1 MADDILFESIGKK
14 AWDLG
19 IEKPTLPSFI
29 TDNLKLD
36 MFEWNK
42 KAILNFL
49 TYQEVRAFE
58 NDTSPTHLMFNMA
71 TGSGKTLLMAA
82 TILYYYQKG
91 YRHFI
96 FFVNQNNIVG
106 KTENNFINSTHNKYL
121 FTDNIVID
129 DKHVSIRKVDK
140 FSNNPQ
146 SIEIKFTSIHKLYND
161 IHIERENQTT
171 LNDLHKLNPGIVLL
185 ADEAHHLN
193 TDTSSLSQTS
203 LDVEEIKDSSS
214 DIVKE
219 RKGWEHTVK
228 NLILN
233 KEGST
238 EPNKNILLEFTATVP
253 KNAAVQKKYDDKII
267 AKFDLKDF
275 MKAGFTKEINL
286 LSSTFDKKERML
298 HALLFNWYRH
308 KIAIRNDIPNFKG
321 VMLFRSKTIDE
332 SSEDYNEFIT
342 LCENLTA
349 NDFGFLSDIES
360 KITQS
365 QSAYEQGKSRT
376 RDVLQFIA
384 DNNISYSVIAK
395 YISQHFK
402 VDRNV
407 VITNSKTNKTKK
419 EKTDSNVE
427 QLLNS
432 LEDKNNHIRAIFTVD
447 RLTEGW
453 DVLNLFD
460 IIRLY
465 QTQQYGGSTKKANKV
480 PEATTKEI
488 QLIGRGVRYFPFN
501 YPDKIKNARKFDED
515 LKHELRVLEELYY
528 YTYDEDSKY
537 ISHLKDELKKAGLI
551 AETKVV
557 HSFKVKQS
565 FKDNDFYKN
574 TQIWH
579 NKPIDNPNKKKTTL
593 ATLQTDGFDFTYHI
607 KGASLNEQEVVL
619 EEDKADIERLDLS
632 SAKSK
637 TITLK
642 FSDIDKHIFFK
653 AVNIKAHSSNSL
665 LRFSELKEALN
676 VSSVEDLLDSN
687 YLGDFKLFIV
697 LDNSLSYDDL
707 SAKVKLNIVL
717 AFLTKLFA
725 ALKADI
731 IPKIGGD
738 FIATSFSTFFDEP
751 KEKSIDPNDL
761 DTTTI
766 PANDWYILDS
776 FVGTDEEV
784 HLVDFIKTVIGNLE
798 TNYNEVY
805 LLRNEEV
812 YKIYDF
818 TTGKGFQPDFILFL
832 KDDNLYYQI
841 FIEPKGD
848 QFKGVGGDFS
858 KGKEAWKLKFL
869 KDISNKYGAT
879 NLLKHETDEYSLIG
893 LPFYNKKTESTFK
906 SSIDK
911 ELNIK

>member
-1 MADDILFESIGKK
+1 MGQLFEEVNQQKIGVKK
-14 AWDLG
+14 Y
-19 IEKPTLPSFI
+19 KPEIVKIPSYI
-29 TDNLKLD
+29 TDNLKFGD
-36 MFEWNK
+36 GVFDWNK
-42 KAILNFL
+42 EAI
-49 TYQEVRAFE
+49 E
-58 NDTSPTHLMFNMA
+58 NLIYYEHPLSELCERPTHLMFNMA

-82 TILYYYQKG
+82 AILYYYQKG
-91 YRHFI
+91 YKHFI
-96 FFVNQNNIVG
+96 FFVNQNNIVD

-193 TDTSSLSQTS
+193 TDTQQVTIQNDLFDTELKGSKEE
-203 LDVEEIKDSSS
+203 VEK
-214 DIVKE
+214 
-219 RKGWEHTVK
+219 KGWEHTVK

-253 KNAAVQKKYDDKII
+253 KNAAVQKKYEDKII

-308 KIAIRNDIPNFKG
+308 KIAIEHNIPNFKG

-332 SSEDYNEFIT
+332 SRQDYNEFIT

-349 NDFGFLSDIES
+349 NDFDFLNDIET

-365 QSAYEQGKSRT
+365 KSAYEQGKSRT
-376 RDVLQFIA
+376 RDVIQFITSK
-384 DNNISYSVIAK
+384 NISYSEIAK
-395 YISQHFK
+395 YISGHFK
-402 VDRNV
+402 EERNI
-407 VITNSKTNKTKK
+407 VITNSKTNNTKK
-419 EKTDSNVE
+419 EKTDGNVE
-427 QLLNS
+427 TLLNN

-465 QTQQYGGSTKKANKV
+465 QGQNSGGSTKKT

-501 YPDKIKNARKFDED
+501 YPEKVKNARKFDED

-537 ISHLKDELKKAGLI
+537 ISDLKNELKKAGLI
-551 AETKVV
+551 AETKEV
-557 HSFKVKQS
+557 HSFNVKQS
-565 FKDNDFYKN
+565 FKDNDFYKE
-574 TQIWH
+574 TQIWY

-593 ATLQTDGFDFTYHI
+593 ADLKTGGFDFTYHI
-607 KGASLNEQEVVL
+607 NGVSLNEQEVVL
-619 EEDKADIERLDLS
+619 EEDKADIVKLDLS
-632 SAKSK
+632 SKSK
-637 TITLK
+637 TITFK
-642 FSDIDKHIFFK
+642 FSDIEKHIFLK

-676 VSSVEDLLDSN
+676 VSSVNDLLDSN
-687 YLGDFKLFIV
+687 YLGDFELEIV

-707 SAKVKLNIVL
+707 VAKVKLDIVL
-717 AFLTKLFA
+717 SFLTKLFA
-725 ALKADI
+725 TLKADI

-751 KEKSIDPNDL
+751 KEKSIDPANL
-761 DTTTI
+761 DKTNV

-776 FVGTDEEV
+776 FVGTSEEV
-784 HLVDFIKTVIGNLE
+784 HLIDFIKTVIGNLE
-798 TNYNEVY
+798 TNYKEVY

-818 TTGKGFQPDFILFL
+818 KTGQGFQPDFILFL
-832 KDDNLYYQI
+832 KDDKLYYQI

-848 QFKGVGGDFS
+848 RGLKPD
-858 KGKEAWKLKFL
+858 KWKEDFL
-869 KDISNKYGAT
+869 KEISKKYGDT
-879 NLLKHETDEYSLIG
+879 NLLKHETKEYSLIG

-906 SSIDK
+906 TSFDK
-911 ELNIK
+911 HLNIK

>member
-1 MADDILFESIGKK
+1 MLFEDVNSKK
-14 AWDLG
+14 EGWKQLNPE
-19 IEKPTLPSFI
+19 ILEIPNYI
-29 TDNLKLD
+29 TDNLKFGD
-36 MFEWNK
+36 GIFEWNK
-42 KAILNFL
+42 DAI
-49 TYQEVRAFE
+49 E
-58 NDTSPTHLMFNMA
+58 NLLYYEHDLSNLRERPTHLMFNMA

-82 TILYYYQKG
+82 AILYYYQIG
-91 YRHFI
+91 YKYFI
-96 FFVNQNNIVG
+96 FFVNQNNIVD
-106 KTENNFINSTHNKYL
+106 KTENNFTNSWHNKYL
-121 FTDNIVID
+121 FTENIVID
-129 DKHVSIRKVDK
+129 NKPVYIKKVDK
-140 FSNNPQ
+140 FSDNPQ
-146 SIEIKFTSIHKLYND
+146 SIEIKFISIHKLYND

-171 LNDLHKLNPGIVLL
+171 LDDLHKLNPGIVLL

-203 LDVEEIKDSSS
+203 LDVEEIKDSTS
-214 DIVKE
+214 DIIKE

-253 KNAAVQKKYDDKII
+253 KNAAVQKKYEDKII

-308 KIAIRNDIPNFKG
+308 KIAIKHNIPNFKG

-332 SSEDYNEFIT
+332 SREDYNEFIT

-349 NDFGFLSDIES
+349 KDFDFLNDIET

-365 QSAYEQGKSRT
+365 KSAYEQGKSRT
-376 RDVLQFIA
+376 RDVIQFIT
-384 DNNISYSVIAK
+384 DNNISYSEIAK
-395 YISQHFK
+395 YISNHFK
-402 VDRNV
+402 EERNI

-419 EKTDSNVE
+419 EKTDGNVE
-427 QLLNS
+427 ILLNS

-465 QTQQYGGSTKKANKV
+465 KGQNSGGTTKKSGKT

-537 ISHLKDELKKAGLI
+537 ISDLKNELKKAGLI
-551 AETKVV
+551 AETKEV
-557 HSFKVKQS
+557 HSFNVKQS
-565 FKDNDFYKN
+565 FKDKDFYKD

-593 ATLQTDGFDFTYHI
+593 ADLKTDGFDFTYHI
-607 KGASLNEQEVVL
+607 KGVSLNEQEVVL
-619 EEDKADIERLDLS
+619 DEDKADIERLDLS
-632 SAKSK
+632 SDKSK
-637 TITLK
+637 TITIK
-642 FSDIDKHIFFK
+642 FSDIEKHIFLK

-676 VSSVEDLLDSN
+676 VSSVNNLLDSN
-687 YLGDFKLFIV
+687 YLGDFELEIV
-697 LDNSLSYDDL
+697 LDNSLSYNDL
-707 SAKVKLNIVL
+707 SAKVKLDIVL
-717 AFLTKLFA
+717 TFLTKLFA

-731 IPKIGGD
+731 IPKIGSD
-738 FIATSFSTFFDEP
+738 FIATNFSTFFDDP
-751 KEKSIDPNDL
+751 KEKSIDPANL
-761 DTTTI
+761 DKTDV

-776 FVGTDEEV
+776 FVGTSEEG
-784 HLVDFIKTVIGNLE
+784 HLIDFIKTVIGNLE
-798 TNYNEVY
+798 TNYKEVY

-818 TTGKGFQPDFILFL
+818 KTGQGFQPDFILFL
-832 KDDNLYYQI
+832 KDDKLYYQI

-848 QFKGVGGDFS
+848 RGLKPD
-858 KGKEAWKLKFL
+858 KWKEDFL
-869 KDISNKYGAT
+869 KEISKKYGDT
-879 NLLKHETDEYSLIG
+879 NLLKHETKEYSLIG

-906 SSIDK
+906 SSIEKIID
-911 ELNIK
+911 IKKN

>member
-1 MADDILFESIGKK
+1 MAYDILFESIAKK
-14 AWDLG
+14 AWELG
-19 IEKPTLPSFI
+19 ITKPSMPSCI
-29 TDNLKLD
+29 TNNLKLD

-42 KAILNFL
+42 NAILNFL
-49 TYQEVRAFE
+49 TYQEIRAFE

-91 YRHFI
+91 YRYFI
-96 FFVNQNNIVG
+96 FFVNQNNIVD

-121 FTDNIVID
+121 FTENIVID
-129 DKHVSIRKVDK
+129 NKPVSIKKVDN
-140 FSNNPQ
+140 FSDNPQ

-171 LNDLHKLNPGIVLL
+171 LDDLHKLTPGIVLL

-203 LDVEEIKDSSS
+203 FNVEEIKDSSS
-214 DIVKE
+214 DILKE

-233 KEGST
+233 KKGST
-238 EPNKNILLEFTATVP
+238 EPNNNILLEFTATVP
-253 KNAAVQKKYDDKII
+253 KNAAVQKKYEDKII

-275 MKAGFTKEINL
+275 MREGFTKEINL
-286 LSSTFDKKERML
+286 LSSTFNKKERML

-308 KIAIRNDIPNFKG
+308 NIAIKHSIPNFKG
-321 VMLFRSKTIDE
+321 VMLFRSKTIVE
-332 SSEDYNEFIT
+332 SSEDYNEFLA

-349 NDFGFLSDIES
+349 NDFDFLNDIES
-360 KITQS
+360 RITQS
-365 QSAYEQGKSRT
+365 QSTYEQGKSRT

-384 DNNISYSVIAK
+384 VNNISYSVIAK
-395 YISQHFK
+395 YISQYFK

-501 YPDKIKNARKFDED
+501 YPDKISNARKFDED
-515 LKHELRVLEELYY
+515 LKHDLRVLEELYY

-551 AETKVV
+551 ADSKVV
-557 HSFKVKQS
+557 HSFNVKQS
-565 FKDNDFYKN
+565 FKDNDFYKD
-574 TQIWH
+574 TQVWH
-579 NKPIDNPNKKKTTL
+579 NELIDNSNKKKSTL
-593 ATLQTDGFDFTYHI
+593 ADFKTDGFDFTYHI
-607 KGASLNEQEVVL
+607 KGVSLNEQEVDL
-619 EEDKADIERLDLS
+619 EKDKNDEEDRFKLS
-632 SAKSK
+632 SRKHRI
-637 TITLK
+637 TIK
-642 FSDIDKHIFFK
+642 FSNIDKHIILK
-653 AVNIKAHSSNSL
+653 AVNIKALSSNSL
-665 LRFSELKEALN
+665 LRFSELKEVLK
-676 VSSVEDLLDSN
+676 VSSVEDLLDSK
-687 YLGDFKLFIV
+687 YLGNFILEIV

-707 SAKVKLNIVL
+707 AARVKLNIVL

-731 IPKIGGD
+731 TPKIGGN

-751 KEKSIDPNDL
+751 KEKSIDPADL
-761 DTTTI
+761 DKTDV
-766 PANDWYILDS
+766 PSNDWYILDS
-776 FVGTDEEV
+776 FVGTSEEV
-784 HLVDFIKTVIGNLE
+784 HLIDFIKTVIGNLE
-798 TNYNEVY
+798 KNYKEVY
-805 LLRNEEV
+805 LLRNEEI

-818 TTGKGFQPDFILFL
+818 STGQGFQPDFILFL
-832 KDDNLYYQI
+832 KDDKLYYQI

-848 QFKGVGGDFS
+848 RGLKPD
-858 KGKEAWKLKFL
+858 KWKEDFL
-869 KDISNKYGAT
+869 KEISIKYGAT
-879 NLLKHETDEYSLIG
+879 NLLKHETKKYSLIG

-906 SSIDK
+906 SSIYNK
-911 ELNIK
+911 LNIK

>member
-1 MADDILFESIGKK
+1 MSQLFEKVNLRKNEAKK
-14 AWDLG
+14 F
-19 IEKPTLPSFI
+19 KPEIVNIPDYI
-29 TDNLKLD
+29 TDNLKFGD
-36 MFEWNK
+36 GIFDWNK
-42 KAILNFL
+42 EAIENLL
-49 TYQEVRAFE
+49 YFE
-58 NDTSPTHLMFNMA
+58 NPISELCERRPTHLMFNMA

-96 FFVNQNNIVG
+96 FFVNQNNIVD

-121 FTDNIVID
+121 FTENIVID

-193 TDTSSLSQTS
+193 TDTQQVTIQNDLFDTELKGSKEE
-203 LDVEEIKDSSS
+203 VEK
-214 DIVKE
+214 
-219 RKGWEHTVK
+219 KGWEHTVK

-253 KNAAVQKKYDDKII
+253 KNAAVQKKYEDKII

-308 KIAIRNDIPNFKG
+308 KIAIEHNIPNFKG

-332 SSEDYNEFIT
+332 SRQDYNEFIT

-349 NDFGFLSDIES
+349 NDFDFLNDIET

-365 QSAYEQGKSRT
+365 KSAYEQGKSRT
-376 RDVLQFIA
+376 RDVIQFITSK
-384 DNNISYSVIAK
+384 NISYSEIAK
-395 YISQHFK
+395 YISGHFK
-402 VDRNV
+402 EERNI
-407 VITNSKTNKTKK
+407 VITNSKTNNTKK
-419 EKTDSNVE
+419 EKTDGNVE
-427 QLLNS
+427 TLLNN

-465 QTQQYGGSTKKANKV
+465 QGQNSGGSTKKT

-501 YPDKIKNARKFDED
+501 YPEKVKNARKFDED

-537 ISHLKDELKKAGLI
+537 ISDLKNELKKAGLI
-551 AETKVV
+551 AETKEV
-557 HSFKVKQS
+557 HSFNVKQS
-565 FKDNDFYKN
+565 FKDNDFYKE
-574 TQIWH
+574 TQIWY

-593 ATLQTDGFDFTYHI
+593 ADLKTGGFDFTYHI
-607 KGASLNEQEVVL
+607 KGLSLNEQEVVL
-619 EEDKADIERLDLS
+619 EKDKADIERLDLS
-632 SAKSK
+632 SGKSK
-637 TITLK
+637 TITIK
-642 FSDIDKHIFFK
+642 FSDIEKHIFLK

-665 LRFSELKEALN
+665 LCFSELKEVLN
-676 VSSVEDLLDSN
+676 VSSVNDLLDSN
-687 YLGDFKLFIV
+687 YLGDFELEIV
-697 LDNSLSYDDL
+697 LDNSLSYNDL
-707 SAKVKLNIVL
+707 SAKVKLDIVL
-717 AFLTKLFA
+717 SFLTKLFA
-725 ALKADI
+725 TLKADI
-731 IPKIGGD
+731 IPKIGGE

-751 KEKSIDPNDL
+751 KEKSIDPANL
-761 DTTTI
+761 DKTDV
-766 PANDWYILDS
+766 PSNDWYILDS
-776 FVGTDEEV
+776 FVGTSEEV
-784 HLVDFIKTVIGNLE
+784 HLINFIKTVIGNLE
-798 TNYNEVY
+798 TNYKEVY

-818 TTGKGFQPDFILFL
+818 KTGQGFQPDFILFL
-832 KDDNLYYQI
+832 KDDKLYYQI

-848 QFKGVGGDFS
+848 RGLKPD
-858 KGKEAWKLKFL
+858 KWKEDFL
-869 KDISNKYGAT
+869 KEISKKYGDT
-879 NLLKHETDEYSLIG
+879 NLLKHETKEYSLIG

-906 SSIDK
+906 TSFDK
-911 ELNIK
+911 HLNIK

>member
-1 MADDILFESIGKK
+1 MLFEDVNSKK
-14 AWDLG
+14 EAWKQLNPEIVKIPDY
-19 IEKPTLPSFI
+19 I
-29 TDNLKLD
+29 TDNLKFGD
-36 MFEWNK
+36 GIFKWNK
-42 KAILNFL
+42 EAI
-49 TYQEVRAFE
+49 E
-58 NDTSPTHLMFNMA
+58 NLLYYEHEKSNLKEWPTHLMFNMA

-82 TILYYYQKG
+82 CILYYYQKG
-91 YRHFI
+91 YKHFI
-96 FFVNQNNIVG
+96 FFVNQNNIVD

-129 DKHVSIRKVDK
+129 NKHVSIKKVDK
-140 FSNNPQ
+140 FSDNPQ

-171 LNDLHKLNPGIVLL
+171 LDDLHKLTPGIVLL

-193 TDTSSLSQTS
+193 TDTQQVTVQNDLFDTELKGSKEE
-203 LDVEEIKDSSS
+203 VEK
-214 DIVKE
+214 
-219 RKGWEHTVK
+219 KGWEHTVK

-233 KEGST
+233 KEGNT
-238 EPNKNILLEFTATVP
+238 DPNKNILLEFTATVP
-253 KNAAVQKKYDDKII
+253 KNAAVQKKYEDKII
-267 AKFDLKDF
+267 SKFDLKDF

-286 LSSTFDKKERML
+286 MSSTFEKKERML

-308 KIAIRNDIPNFKG
+308 KIAIKHNIPNFKG
-321 VMLFRSKTIDE
+321 VMLFRSKTIEE
-332 SSEDYNEFIT
+332 SREDFNDFVN
-342 LCENLTA
+342 LCTNLTA
-349 NDFGFLSDIES
+349 NDFDFLNNIET

-365 QSAYEQGKSRT
+365 KSAYEQGKSRT
-376 RDVLQFIA
+376 RDVIQFISA
-384 DNNISYSVIAK
+384 NNISYSEIAK
-395 YISQHFK
+395 YISNYFK
-402 VDRNV
+402 EDRNV

-419 EKTDSNVE
+419 EKTDENVE
-427 QLLNS
+427 SLLNS

-465 QTQQYGGSTKKANKV
+465 QGQNSGGSTKKT

-537 ISHLKDELKKAGLI
+537 ISELKNELKKAGLI
-551 AETKVV
+551 AETKEV
-557 HSFKVKQS
+557 HSFNVKQS
-565 FKDNDFYKN
+565 FKDNEFYKN
-574 TQIWH
+574 TQIWY

-593 ATLQTDGFDFTYHI
+593 ADLQTDGFDFIFHVRSI
-607 KGASLNEQEVVL
+607 SLNEQEVVL
-619 EEDKADIERLDLS
+619 EQDKDDVERLDLS
-632 SAKSK
+632 SDQLK
-637 TITLK
+637 TIPVK
-642 FSDIDKHIFFK
+642 FSYIEKHIFLK

-665 LRFSELKEALN
+665 LQFSELKEALN
-676 VSSVEDLLDSN
+676 VSSVNDLLDSN
-687 YLGDFKLFIV
+687 YLGDFELKIV

-707 SAKVKLNIVL
+707 AAKVKLNIVL

-725 ALKADI
+725 SLKSDI

-738 FIATSFSTFFDEP
+738 FIATSFSKFFDKP
-751 KEKSIDPNDL
+751 KEKSIDPTSL
-761 DTTTI
+761 DKTNI
-766 PANDWYILDS
+766 PSNEWYILDS

-818 TTGKGFQPDFILFL
+818 NTGQGFQPDFILFL

-848 QFKGVGGDFS
+848 QFKGIGGDFS
-858 KGKEAWKLKFL
+858 KGKEAWKLQFL
-869 KDISNKYGAT
+869 EDISNKYGTT
-879 NLLKHETDEYSLIG
+879 NLLKHEADEYSLIG

-906 SSIDK
+906 LSIDK